1 LGRRINRL
9 PAMDQEF
16 RIAFMRL
23 NCTSVKRGDG
33 VGCTVPASKAT
44 RVVSVNNL
52 SVNNE
57 ES

>member
-1 LGRRINRL
+1 LGRPIKQL
-9 PAMDQEF
+9 PVMDQEF

-23 NCTSVKRGDG
+23 NCTSVNEATVLGA
-33 VGCTVPASKAT
+33 GCPHRKSA
-44 RVVSVNNL
+44 RVSVNNL